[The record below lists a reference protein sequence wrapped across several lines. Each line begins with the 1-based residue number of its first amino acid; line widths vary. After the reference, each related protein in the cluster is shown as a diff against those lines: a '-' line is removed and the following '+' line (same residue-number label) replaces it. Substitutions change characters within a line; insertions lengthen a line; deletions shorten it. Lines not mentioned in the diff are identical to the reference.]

1 MLSVVFTTVL
11 LLLQIDILNKKP
23 NSMKLAVLFFLSLFL
38 CFSCIET
45 EKATAPN
52 KIEAISAK
60 KVSKKNDSLIT
71 PGGATIKSRFKAP
84 EGFQRVATRP
94 NSFAAYLQN
103 LPLKPHGA
111 KVHYYNGAEK
121 SNNGVYL
128 AVVDMDLVKG
138 DLQQCADAIMR
149 LRGEYLFE
157 QKQYDQIKFNFTNG
171 FEAPYKK
178 WKEGYRI
185 KVDGNKVSWY
195 KSKAPSSSYSEFK
208 KYLRMIFIYA
218 GTLSLAKELKPK
230 SIKDIEIGD
239 VFIQGGSPGHA
250 VIVVDMAINARRG
263 ERRFLLAQSYMP
275 AQETQIL
282 MNPVNSSTN
291 PWYSNLAA
299 DQIRT
304 PEWIFS
310 IEDLKRF

>member
-1 MLSVVFTTVL
+1 MRLVG
-11 LLLQIDILNKKP
+11 
-23 NSMKLAVLFFLSLFL
+23 LFFLSFFL
-38 CFSCIET
+38 CFSCTET
-45 EKATAPN
+45 EKPANANQVRTIPV
-52 KIEAISAK
+52 K
-60 KVSKKNDSLIT
+60 KVSKKNGSLIL
-71 PGGATIKSRFKAP
+71 PDGETIKSRFKAP
-84 EGFQRVATRP
+84 EGFQRVETKP

-103 LPLKPHGA
+103 LSLKPHGA
-111 KVHYYNGAEK
+111 VVHYYNGAEK

-157 QKQYDQIKFNFTNG
+157 QEEYDQIKFNFTNG

-178 WKEGYRI
+178 WQDGYRI

-195 KSKAPSSSYSEFK
+195 KSKAPSSSYTEFK

-250 VIVVDMAINARRG
+250 VIVVDMAINAETG

-282 MNPVNSSTN
+282 MNPANLPTD
-291 PWYSNLAA
+291 PWYSNLLT

-304 PEWIFS
+304 PEWLFYV
-310 IEDLKRF
+310 EDLKSF